1 MSYLLKRR
9 VSPAPRRF
17 MSPPSQAQSDLS
29 VPRARLDYV
38 DALRGA
44 ACLWVLLHHSL
55 ENYPVAPGW
64 SHLPL
69 WLLVKIADIGWLGVN
84 LFLVLSG
91 FCLYYPLVRRFQI
104 SEIQLDIKAFAK
116 RRAWRILPPYYM
128 ALIIYSG
135 VLAIGA
141 HPHNIPLNEAF
152 AGWKDVPLHIF
163 MLHNLFS
170 STLGSINGAFWSLA
184 LESQLYLI
192 FPLLLILA
200 ARRGLKATLA
210 VTFLIAISW
219 QTLAF
224 LRLGATLDWG
234 ANTAQWYDALPGR
247 CFEFAIGMSA
257 AALVAR
263 PISRLNL
270 RRCALTASA
279 LVLPALGCVWKIAM
293 FAPLI
298 DQVWGIIFGSML
310 VLLHQ
315 VPETHFR
322 NNLGL
327 RALTWTGVVSYSLYL
342 IHNLV
347 FKLITLP
354 ENSDLKLILWV
365 TLRILVAI
373 LAAWVFF
380 QIFERPFIRTRRKT
394 ADLIEA
400 TVLSPAP

>member
-1 MSYLLKRR
+1 MS
-9 VSPAPRRF
+9 SSFP
-17 MSPPSQAQSDLS
+17 AQSEVS
-29 VPRARLDYV
+29 APRARLDYV

-55 ENYPVAPGW
+55 ENYPVVPGW

-69 WLLVKIADIGWLGVN
+69 WLLVKLADIGWLGVN
-84 LFLVLSG
+84 MFLVLSG
-91 FCLYYPLVRRFQI
+91 FCLYYPLARRFSI

-116 RRAWRILPPYYM
+116 RRAWRILPPYYV
-128 ALIIYSG
+128 ALIIYSSA
-135 VLAIGA
+135 LIIGA
-141 HPHNIPLNEAF
+141 YRHNIPLTQPF

-163 MLHNLFS
+163 MLHNVLS

-192 FPLLLILA
+192 FPLLIVLA
-200 ARRGLKATLA
+200 ARRGLRAVLA
-210 VTFLIAISW
+210 VTFLIAVGW

-224 LRLGATLDWG
+224 GRLGATLSWG
-234 ANTAQWYDALPGR
+234 ADTAQWYDALPGR

-270 RRCALTASA
+270 RRCALIASA

-322 NNLGL
+322 NNFGL
-327 RALTWTGVVSYSLYL
+327 RALTWTGVISYSLYL
-342 IHNLV
+342 IHNLIFRFIV
-347 FKLITLP
+347 LP
-354 ENSDLKLILWV
+354 EISDLKLILWV

-373 LAAWVFF
+373 LAAWIFF
-380 QIFERPFIRTRRKT
+380 QMFERPFIRARRKT